1 MKIEEVQDIFNFF
14 EKEDVLNYI
23 GTAEIV
29 DFLIAR
35 NRTDRILDYFD
46 EDEILSYFEDL
57 EFIAD
62 DEEDAIQILR
72 DNGYLNEDSELGL
85 IENPFMKESMTKP
98 CINLIQRIVDKEGF
112 NYLYSILEPQK
123 DKLHIL

>member
-1 MKIEEVQDIFNFF
+1 MKIEEVQDIFDFF

-29 DFLIAR
+29 DFLIAH

-46 EDEILSYFEDL
+46 EDDIVKYLSDSKFISDDADEAIEILK
-57 EFIAD
+57 
-62 DEEDAIQILR
+62 
-72 DNGYLNEDSELGL
+72 DNGDLKYSELGL
-85 IENPFMKESMTKP
+85 DENPFMKGPMTKP
-98 CINLIQRIVDKEGF
+98 CIDLIQRIVDKEGF